1 MKIKSQK
8 TNKKRL
14 YSPPKDRV
22 EKLKLVANAGYI
34 SANPNDFTYSYNGS
48 KLAWWWS

>member
-1 MKIKSQK
+1 MKIKSKKINQK
-8 TNKKRL
+8 AV

-22 EKLKLVANAGYI
+22 KKLTLLGHAGYI